1 MRNVK
6 SSGSPKVEA
15 KRTTANLPSPTPGS
29 LETRYVGLAQMQPAQ
44 EPLAPGVGRDVDG
57 AGGWR
62 EGRDID
68 GPGVCCVGQT
78 GLEAQLCFAFSVEA
92 AGLTLARA
100 CLGVSSSTDLNS
112 LFCRHQI

>member
-29 LETRYVGLAQMQPAQ
+29 LETRYVELAQMQPAQ
-44 EPLAPGVGRDVDG
+44 ELLALGVGRDVDG
-57 AGGWR
+57 PGGCR
-62 EGRDID
+62 EGRDVD
-68 GPGVCCVGQT
+68 GPGLCCVGQT

-92 AGLTLARA
+92 
-100 CLGVSSSTDLNS
+100 SSSS
-112 LFCRHQI
+112 HWPGPISV